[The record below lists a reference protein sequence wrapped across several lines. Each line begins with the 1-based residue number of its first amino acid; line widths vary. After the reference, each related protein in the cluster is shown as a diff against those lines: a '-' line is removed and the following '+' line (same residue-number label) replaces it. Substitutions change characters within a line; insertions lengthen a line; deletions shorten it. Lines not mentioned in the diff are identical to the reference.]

1 MIGAFAKA
9 IEQFRDPAVRG
20 VLWRSIAVS
29 IGVFAILWALVGFL
43 LTHTTIFQIG
53 WLDTAIDVLGG
64 VATLSISWFLF
75 PVVISAFIGLF
86 LERVAEA
93 VERRHYPAL
102 PAARDI
108 PLGESIGGAIKFL
121 AITVS
126 LNLIVLV
133 FLIFPPVFPFVFY
146 GVNGYLLSREYFEV
160 VAARRMSAPAARDLR
175 RKNMPRL
182 FIAGV
187 LVAFLLTVPIVN
199 LLAPIVGTAA
209 MVHIFQKLRQRP
221 QPSA

>member
-43 LTHTTIFQIG
+43 LTHTTFFQIG

-64 VATLSISWFLF
+64 AATLAISWFLF

-133 FLIFPPVFPFVFY
+133 FLIFPPVFPFMFY

-160 VAARRMSAPAARDLR
+160 VAARRMPAPAARDLR